1 MKLAPELPCI
11 LYDQREQIPLRFSP
25 AVLTEKVLLPVADY
39 SLRGASDYVVIERKR
54 QGELQSCCG
63 ADRERF
69 LQQLENMRP
78 YPVRHLVIECTAD
91 DVLLGLSRSRINP
104 LSVLGT
110 LIAAASDWGITP
122 WFCGDAA
129 NAAVV
134 VERILLRE
142 FKRLQAKAKEA
153 GKKNARLEPK
163 ACVHGSW
170 DCAECEWK
178 HGFPSEYINQYR

>member
-1 MKLAPELPCI
+1 MKAPVDLPCI
-11 LYDQREQIPLRFSP
+11 LVDQREQIPLRFTP
-25 AVLTEKVLLPVADY
+25 AVLTEKVLLHVGDY
-39 SLRGASDYVVIERKR
+39 SLRGASAHVAIERKR
-54 QGELQSCCG
+54 NGELQSCAG
-63 ADRERF
+63 VDRERF
-69 LQQLENMRP
+69 IAQLERMREF
-78 YPVRHLVIECTAD
+78 PVRHLVIECTAD

-142 FKRLQAKAKEA
+142 HKRLQAKAKEA
-153 GKKNARLEPK
+153 VKVDR
-163 ACVHGSW
+163 
-170 DCAECEWK
+170 
-178 HGFPSEYINQYR
+178 